1 MADGRDDLD
10 ELFGGANASE
20 PTTPPPTRVRALVI
34 AGFVL
39 TVLGPTCFTG
49 VPGAGLALWAWYRAD
64 EDLARAE
71 AGALPPDAEA
81 SVRKERRVAFAGV
94 VFAMVLLVIQLSLF
108 ARGAYDVYVAFL
120 AGLLNLALG
129 GEAPLPPTP

>member
-10 ELFGGANASE
+10 ELFGGGDASAT
-20 PTTPPPTRVRALVI
+20 TTPPPTRVRALVI

-71 AGALPPDAEA
+71 AGALPPDAETA
-81 SVRKERRVAFAGV
+81 VRKERRLAFAGV
-94 VFAMVLLVIQLSLF
+94 VFAMVLLVVQLSLF
-108 ARGAYDVYVAFL
+108 ARGVYDAYVDLL
-120 AGLLNLALG
+120 AGLMNLALG
-129 GEAPLPPTP
+129 GEAPPPPTP

>member
-10 ELFGGANASE
+10 EPFGGANASE
-20 PTTPPPTRVRALVI
+20 PTTPPPARVRALVI

-71 AGALPPDAEA
+71 AGALPPEAEA

>member
-10 ELFGGANASE
+10 ELFGGANASG

-49 VPGAGLALWAWYRAD
+49 VPGAGLARWAWYRAD

-94 VFAMVLLVIQLSLF
+94 VFAMVLLVVQLSLF